1 VRRLVLFCLLLS
13 AIAGS
18 VVALR
23 AGDDQE
29 RRPLP
34 PSWPYGLPPVPEG
47 EYPAQAPPIL
57 PPQKFV
63 PPPPAATSPEQ
74 LRQAE
79 GSEFKFTTQQIGY
92 RHGPADWFPQDH
104 PVMPEIVAKGKN
116 PEVRACAM
124 CHLPNGRGRPENAPV
139 QGLSYEYI
147 VQQLRDFQRGLR
159 ASAEPRKDNTS
170 EMEQIA
176 RALTDDEIEASARY
190 FSSMPWTRY
199 IRVVETDTIPKMQ
212 LRGHIFWRAEG
223 NETEPLGLRIVES
236 PESTEQAQLR
246 NPRSGWIAYV
256 PQGAV
261 KRGEALATTGGGRTV
276 ACSTCHGAGLKG
288 VGPIPHLAGRSP
300 SYLARQMY
308 DFKLGTRRGTMSSL
322 MSPVVAN
329 LTDADIVDLI
339 AYVSSLEP

>member
-1 VRRLVLFCLLLS
+1 MRRVVLPVLL
-13 AIAGS
+13 IT
-18 VVALR
+18 VVAASFVAVH
-23 AGDDQE
+23 AGEQE

-34 PSWPYGLPPVPEG
+34 PSWAYGLPPVPDG
-47 EYPAQAPPIL
+47 EYPPQAPPVL
-57 PPQKFV
+57 PPGKFV
-63 PPPPAATSPEQ
+63 PPPPAATSPDQ

-79 GSEFKFTTQQIGY
+79 GSDLTFTTQQVGY
-92 RHGPADWFPQDH
+92 RHGPADWFPRDH
-104 PVMPEIVAKGKN
+104 PEMPEIVAKGKN

-147 VQQLRDFQRGLR
+147 VQQLRDFRQGLR

-176 RALTDDEIEASARY
+176 KAITDEEIEQSARY

-199 IRVVETDTIPKMQ
+199 IRVIEADTIPKMQ

-223 NETEPLGLRIVES
+223 DDTEPLGLRIVET
-236 PESTEQAQLR
+236 PESTAQAQIR

-256 PQGAV
+256 PPGSVA
-261 KRGEALATTGGGRTV
+261 RGEALATTGGGRTL
-276 ACSTCHGAGLKG
+276 ACATCHGAGLKG

-322 MSPVVAN
+322 MAPVVAN
-329 LTDADIVDLI
+329 LTDADMVDLI